1 MHKVLENKWKTEH
14 ITITI
19 ALLKVTKS
27 QKSIFVFAPSIKT
40 IYTAIAINGCSLGLD
55 DTSITTIGCM
65 VYTSYKKFVFR
76 DFVQNSWGFDMG
88 MVIFDLR
95 GHGGC

>member
-1 MHKVLENKWKTEH
+1 MDVVWVLIIPASRPNH
-14 ITITI
+14 
-19 ALLKVTKS
+19 
-27 QKSIFVFAPSIKT
+27 
-40 IYTAIAINGCSLGLD
+40 
-55 DTSITTIGCM
+55 
-65 VYTSYKKFVFR
+65 TSYKKFVFR